1 MEHLKMAVDDQVY
14 LLSHV
19 ILDEA
24 MVRIETEHL
33 VIGEELGRLPVEK
46 QWFETGGDS
55 VFEFHF

>member
-1 MEHLKMAVDDQVY
+1 MAVDDQVY

-33 VIGEELGRLPVEK
+33 VIGEEPGRLPVEK
-46 QWFETGGDS
+46 QWFETGGNS